1 MAKDN
6 IIIDVYNIEVKME
19 SIRDA
24 IHFIRDNG
32 LESKAVIKAEMNEDI
47 KEKYIKKYPKIN
59 IK

>member
-32 LESKAVIKAEMNEDI
+32 LEEKAVIKAEMNEDI